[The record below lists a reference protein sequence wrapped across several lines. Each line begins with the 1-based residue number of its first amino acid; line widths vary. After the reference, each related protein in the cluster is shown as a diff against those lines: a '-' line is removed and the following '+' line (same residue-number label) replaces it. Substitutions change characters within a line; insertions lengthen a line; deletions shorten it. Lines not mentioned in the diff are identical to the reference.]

1 MFKCHAMAAALLL
14 AAGVTPS
21 AHAQSSTELEAI
33 RKQIEAL
40 KQNYETTI
48 RALEQRL
55 KDAEAAAAQA
65 DAKAVQAQEQ
75 AQAASAAAADAAAA
89 PAATPG
95 GTRQSTASAFNPGI
109 SLILQGSYRHFGEDP
124 TERAVTGYLPPG
136 EFDIGERGFSLDE
149 SEITVSA
156 NVDHLFYG
164 QATFALEDGGVEVEE
179 AFVQT
184 PALGHGLTVKAGR
197 FFSGIGY
204 QNILHP
210 HARDFLDPAL
220 VQSTLLGKSLAM
232 DAAQISWVA
241 PLPLFVEVGGE
252 IGMPV
257 EFPFEDSDSNKN
269 GITGGTL
276 FARVGGDIGLSHSY
290 RIGGWYLTAE
300 NRLDEASILDLDER
314 FGGASTLSGGHTR
327 MWGLDFVYKWAP
339 DGNPAYRNF
348 KLAAEWMQRRLDGE
362 LTTALGGGSDS
373 GAFEA
378 RQSGWYVEGVY
389 QFMPQWRIG
398 LRYDQL
404 EDGSYDLASNL
415 AGLVAPADFTPRRW
429 SAMLDWN
436 PSEYSRV
443 RLQYN
448 RDRAESGVTD
458 DQIFLQY
465 IFSLGAHGAHKF

>member
-1 MFKCHAMAAALLL
+1 MRI
-14 AAGVTPS
+14 P
-21 AHAQSSTELEAI
+21 
-33 RKQIEAL
+33 
-40 KQNYETTI
+40 
-48 RALEQRL
+48 
-55 KDAEAAAAQA
+55 
-65 DAKAVQAQEQ
+65 
-75 AQAASAAAADAAAA
+75 
-89 PAATPG
+89 PARG
-95 GTRQSTASAFNPGI
+95 
-109 SLILQGSYRHFGEDP
+109 H
-124 TERAVTGYLPPG
+124 GYLPPG

-149 SEITVSA
+149 RITVSA

-164 QATFALEDGGVEVEE
+164 QAISPWRTA
-179 AFVQT
+179 ASKWK
-184 PALGHGLTVKAGR
+184 PSSRRRHSHGLTVNGR

-210 HARDFLDPAL
+210 CRDFLDPAL

-339 DGNPAYRNF
+339 DGNPPIAFQAGRG
-348 KLAAEWMQRRLDGE
+348 WMQRRLDGE
-362 LTTALGGGSDS
+362 LTTDLGGGSDS

-378 RQSGWYVEGVY
+378 RQSGWYG
-389 QFMPQWRIG
+389 RG
-398 LRYDQL
+398 LSVHAAVAHRVAPRPA
-404 EDGSYDLASNL
+404 GGRSYDLASNL

-429 SAMLDWN
+429 SACSTGILRIQ
-436 PSEYSRV
+436 RV

-465 IFSLGAHGAHKF
+465 IFSLRPRGAKF